1 MLVSI
6 RYSVLSLVLILV
18 FSISACKRDDLSPEY
33 QENLNSFAGV
43 ATFNAIEGS
52 RNINFQI
59 DQKTLNQ
66 DNESFSIGGYL
77 SHMTVF
83 PGERNV
89 QLTHDTNAA
98 VFFGKIFNFEA
109 SNLYSIFFYGKSDQ
123 NKDVKYILT
132 KDSLFATNQGKIK
145 LRIANLVSD
154 NELSISFKDSKDV
167 LNIKNQVTSFK
178 ERNHQQ
184 LILEVSGDKTAN
196 IQYETVAVNF
206 SPVNRGVYTLVFYA
220 EINSVSGVKELK
232 YNIIKH

>member
-6 RYSVLSLVLILV
+6 RYSVLSLVFILI

-33 QENLNSFAGV
+33 QDGINSFAGV
-43 ATFNAIEGS
+43 AAFNAIEGS
-52 RNINFQI
+52 HNIDFQI

-66 DNESFSIGGYL
+66 DNEFFSTGGYL

-89 QLTHDTNAA
+89 QLTHRTNTSL
-98 VFFGKIFNFEA
+98 FFGKIFNFEA
-109 SNLYSIFFYGKSDQ
+109 SNLYSIFFYGKSGQ

-132 KDSLFATNQGKIK
+132 KDSLFATDQGKIK
-145 LRIANLVSD
+145 LRMANLVSD
-154 NELSISFKDSKDV
+154 NELSISFKDSKDI
-167 LNIKNQVTSFK
+167 LTIKNQVTSFK

-196 IQYETVAVNF
+196 IQYEPLEVNF
-206 SPVNRGVYTLVFYA
+206 LPVNKGVYTLVFYA
-220 EINSVSGVKELK
+220 EINKVSGVKELK
-232 YNIIKH
+232 YNVIKH